1 MEILEFKIGDLL
13 ELTIEDLAF
22 GGKGISKEYG
32 VVIFVDGALP
42 GQTVKSRVTKK
53 KRRYVEAKMLEVI
66 YRSTD
71 ELVLD
76 YQEVPGAPWMRL
88 PLRKQVEYK
97 EKQVKEL
104 FKKFSD
110 TDLDS
115 IWDETIMSPLVW
127 AYRNKMEYSFG
138 ITNEYFTEEMDKKI
152 WHHEGYGLGSK
163 KRGQF
168 FLVES
173 LLKPS
178 GLFDFDFEKLIP
190 KIEKLCR
197 DSGLP
202 VYNQR
207 INKGF
212 FRYLV
217 VRKSIYEDRF
227 LINLIT
233 TSHQS
238 STQKFKI
245 FQELFLNLLKNI
257 LGNRL
262 AGLFWSINDQVSDTA
277 NNHVFR
283 KLIWGEEKIIESI
296 NGLSFEV
303 ALDSFFQTNLYSAEK
318 LYQKVLNYA
327 GIKEK
332 GLYLDLYCGTGTV
345 AQILA
350 NECLECRVIGVD
362 IEESAVEDAR
372 LNAKRN
378 NLSNVEFFCEDV
390 RIFLKNHSELVGM
403 IDALVIDPPRSGLSP
418 KALQRSIDLGS
429 SNIIYVSCNPSTM
442 ARDTKILKLNGF
454 KLSKFTMVDQFPHT
468 SHIEC
473 LGLFKKE

>member
-1 MEILEFKIGDLL
+1 
-13 ELTIEDLAF
+13 
-22 GGKGISKEYG
+22 
-32 VVIFVDGALP
+32 
-42 GQTVKSRVTKK
+42 
-53 KRRYVEAKMLEVI
+53 
-66 YRSTD
+66 
-71 ELVLD
+71 
-76 YQEVPGAPWMRL
+76 
-88 PLRKQVEYK
+88 
-97 EKQVKEL
+97 
-104 FKKFSD
+104 
-110 TDLDS
+110 
-115 IWDETIMSPLVW
+115 
-127 AYRNKMEYSFG
+127 
-138 ITNEYFTEEMDKKI
+138 
-152 WHHEGYGLGSK
+152 
-163 KRGQF
+163 
-168 FLVES
+168 
-173 LLKPS
+173 LLK
-178 GLFDFDFEKLIP
+178 D
-190 KIEKLCR
+190 
-197 DSGLP
+197 
-202 VYNQR
+202 
-207 INKGF
+207 
-212 FRYLV
+212 
-217 VRKSIYEDRF
+217 
-227 LINLIT
+227 
-233 TSHQS
+233 
-238 STQKFKI
+238 
-245 FQELFLNLLKNI
+245 I

-283 KLIWGEEKIIESI
+283 KLIWGEEKILESI

-390 RIFLKNHSELVGM
+390 RIFLKNHSELVGK

>member
-1 MEILEFKIGDLL
+1 M
-13 ELTIEDLAF
+13 
-22 GGKGISKEYG
+22 
-32 VVIFVDGALP
+32 
-42 GQTVKSRVTKK
+42 
-53 KRRYVEAKMLEVI
+53 
-66 YRSTD
+66 
-71 ELVLD
+71 
-76 YQEVPGAPWMRL
+76 
-88 PLRKQVEYK
+88 
-97 EKQVKEL
+97 
-104 FKKFSD
+104 
-110 TDLDS
+110 
-115 IWDETIMSPLVW
+115 
-127 AYRNKMEYSFG
+127 
-138 ITNEYFTEEMDKKI
+138 
-152 WHHEGYGLGSK
+152 
-163 KRGQF
+163 
-168 FLVES
+168 
-173 LLKPS
+173 LKPS
-178 GLFDFDFEKLIP
+178 GLFDFDFEKSISS
-190 KIEKLCR
+190 IEKLCR

-217 VRKSIYEDRF
+217 VRKSISEDRF

-245 FQELFLNLLKNI
+245 FQELFLNLLKDI

-283 KLIWGEEKIIESI
+283 KLIWGEEKILESI

-362 IEESAVEDAR
+362 IEESAIEDAR

-418 KALQRSIDLGS
+418 KALQRSIDLGAA
-429 SNIIYVSCNPSTM
+429 NIIYVSCNPSTM

-473 LGLFKKE
+473 LGLFNRE